1 MTKLHSMCVRS
12 TITERSPAIIST
24 IVPGFQP
31 TQKNKKYQGLFSKL
45 MYNDMEWIGLAKL
58 QVLWFYTE
66 SRQETGED
74 GDIVL
79 ILRNCTDKKKPFKVI

>member
-1 MTKLHSMCVRS
+1 
-12 TITERSPAIIST
+12 
-24 IVPGFQP
+24 
-31 TQKNKKYQGLFSKL
+31 
-45 MYNDMEWIGLAKL
+45 MYHDMEWIGQAKL

-79 ILRNCTDKKKPFKVI
+79 ILRNCTDKKSHLK